1 VSSTSSADEGLGYYR
16 KLAQAG
22 VNVTGR
28 SITGVCHAAE
38 MMFREAMPDM
48 YLSTINDVRG
58 FADRI

>member
-1 VSSTSSADEGLGYYR
+1 
-16 KLAQAG
+16 

-38 MMFREAMPDM
+38 MMFREAKPDM